1 MIVVTALIIWD
12 KRYIMDI
19 FEIDLSAAMVSL
31 DDIRTIAASATLN
44 QRLPTSRVR
53 GGYGADSKGSK
64 RIPSVASD

>member
-31 DDIRTIAASATLN
+31 DEFGYDSFSV
-44 QRLPTSRVR
+44 RLLTR
-53 GGYGADSKGSK
+53 
-64 RIPSVASD
+64 

>member
-1 MIVVTALIIWD
+1 
-12 KRYIMDI
+12 
-19 FEIDLSAAMVSL
+19 MVSL

-53 GGYGADSKGSK
+53 GGYGANSKESK